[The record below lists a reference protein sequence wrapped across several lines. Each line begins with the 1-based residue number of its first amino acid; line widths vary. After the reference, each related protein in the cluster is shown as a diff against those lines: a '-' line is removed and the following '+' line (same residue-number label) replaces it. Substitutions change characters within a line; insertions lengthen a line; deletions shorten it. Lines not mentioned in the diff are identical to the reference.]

1 LLRFA
6 QKHGGA
12 SQTRI
17 ASVTGM
23 AQGRVSEIL
32 SGHRSVGSLNLIER
46 IANGLGMPDHARVLL
61 GLAPRSRDILPECST
76 RDSHSLP
83 EAMARTAAE
92 TKGRFALESVDHA
105 LVAVFE
111 QQTQNLRLVDRKL
124 GAHYLLAQ
132 SQAHVQQMHEL
143 LRSSVPGEV
152 REALARA
159 LAEAASLTGWQAL
172 NAGLMRESWN
182 YYEIAKTAARE
193 SQDPVILAHVSG
205 EQVYVLLD
213 NGQARQA
220 LEVLRAVHEARPRS
234 LPPLL
239 RSWLWAAEAE
249 TQATLADETRAQ
261 RTMERA
267 FRVLPDGPAD
277 PALPFLML
285 NETHLL
291 RWRGHCL
298 ARLGSSEAIEDLT
311 VALDDLANEE
321 LGRAEA
327 GLRADLALAYSAH
340 GDVPQARRQAR
351 LAADL
356 ADRTG
361 SVRQRSRLAGLLRGS
376 GPTR

>member
-1 LLRFA
+1 
-6 QKHGGA
+6 
-12 SQTRI
+12 
-17 ASVTGM
+17 
-23 AQGRVSEIL
+23 
-32 SGHRSVGSLNLIER
+32 
-46 IANGLGMPDHARVLL
+46 
-61 GLAPRSRDILPECST
+61 
-76 RDSHSLP
+76 
-83 EAMARTAAE
+83 
-92 TKGRFALESVDHA
+92 
-105 LVAVFE
+105 
-111 QQTQNLRLVDRKL
+111 
-124 GAHYLLAQ
+124 
-132 SQAHVQQMHEL
+132 
-143 LRSSVPGEV
+143 
-152 REALARA
+152 
-159 LAEAASLTGWQAL
+159 
-172 NAGLMRESWN
+172 
-182 YYEIAKTAARE
+182 
-193 SQDPVILAHVSG
+193 
-205 EQVYVLLD
+205 
-213 NGQARQA
+213 
-220 LEVLRAVHEARPRS
+220 
-234 LPPLL
+234 
-239 RSWLWAAEAE
+239 
-249 TQATLADETRAQ
+249 
-261 RTMERA
+261 MERA